1 MKTLITGCDV
11 VDSQEH
17 RWVHGD
23 LHEIGDTYVFNAVL
37 DNRGQSNW
45 SYEDWDSVITSRALI
60 LHPATNVRFFERRG
74 VLVIAKSDA
83 TLTDAAKEY
92 IRG

>member
-1 MKTLITGCDV
+1 MKTLITGCDL
-11 VDSQEH
+11 VDPQEN

-60 LHPATNVRFFERRG
+60 LHPAVNFRFFERRG